1 MYGSMRMKV
10 IVPERRML
18 MRKRHHVFKKP
29 RLSPERF
36 EFLMLLNHQVE
47 KVKVTILPWVI
58 YLNYQEEIRLLIQN
72 RGKGTNV

>member
-18 MRKRHHVFKKP
+18 MRKHHHVFKKL